1 MIAPDDIVRRLR
13 AREREYRGT
22 LLERV
27 FADAADEIVR
37 LRAGL
42 DATAEF
48 CAGYELALS
57 VAEMDGQK
65 QGQRT

>member
-1 MIAPDDIVRRLR
+1 MIGDDDILRRLR

-27 FADAADEIVR
+27 FADAADEIAR
-37 LRAGL
+37 LRAGI

-48 CAGYELALS
+48 CAGYELGTLAARQDDREWTLT
-57 VAEMDGQK
+57 E
-65 QGQRT
+65 